1 MKRIG
6 TLLIGLSLF
15 MVLPMQAA
23 KKKAKKADETMQ
35 MQEEM
40 QGDDENMQ
48 TCEERPVETS
58 TFLKC
63 FATPQGFF
71 YATIALIATVNGII
85 KARSAYYNIFGVPAP
100 NLRHNRSHLAN
111 HLTEAFIMSYIASLA
126 LKDVSTSCT

>member
-1 MKRIG
+1 MKSMG

-15 MVLPMQAA
+15 MILPIQAA
-23 KKKAKKADETMQ
+23 HKKAKKADETPQ
-35 MQEEM
+35 MQEEI

-71 YATIALIATVNGII
+71 YATIALIAVTNSVI
-85 KARSAYYNIFGVPAP
+85 KGYSAYNTYIESGADPKHRTVFVVSQLSEALLMGYTA
-100 NLRHNRSHLAN
+100 HLALN
-111 HLTEAFIMSYIASLA
+111 
-126 LKDVSTSCT
+126 DVSTSCT